1 MAFSFFH
8 KNDLPQNKQ
17 VQDLPIAQLHPNRYQ
32 PRRTFSE
39 ESIKQLAQTLD
50 EEGLLQP
57 IVVREDGEG
66 YEIVAGER
74 RYRAAKSLGWEKIP
88 AIVNNLS
95 DAQTASLALI
105 ENLQRENLNPIDEA
119 LAYQELMKINNLT
132 QTQLAQNIGKSQSYV
147 ANKLRLL
154 KLAPSVQQSLA
165 QGQISARHG
174 RALLA
179 LDVDQQGRL
188 LKEILDKDLSVKE
201 TEKIAADFD
210 NYFAPKKAKKPT
222 IRYSK
227 DLRVQINTIKQAV
240 KLAKEAGTKVQV
252 KEEKTSDEYT
262 ITIVMKN
269 QAPGKK
275 GGLVHGKHYCGSQPK
290 RRSRQDDHDRQLGCV
305 NC

>member
-57 IVVREDGEG
+57 IIVREDGEG

-275 GGLVHGKHYCGSQPK
+275 E
-290 RRSRQDDHDRQLGCV
+290 D
-305 NC
+305 